1 MTLIINSEEYDIVS
15 RKAEKREKAREKKA
29 EKSSL
34 IERHIEEELLK
45 NLKSGKYEGIFNY
58 PLKNFEKIL
67 NKEEVEVEA
76 EKDEDVNKIHNL
88 N

>member
-1 MTLIINSEEYDIVS
+1 MRLKNTENYETVS

-29 EKSSL
+29 EKSAL

-58 PLKNFEKIL
+58 PQRVFNNVLD
-67 NKEEVEVEA
+67 KEEIEVEK
-76 EKDEDVNKIHNL
+76 EEEDVMMYSL
-88 N
+88 LF

>member
-1 MTLIINSEEYDIVS
+1 M
-15 RKAEKREKAREKKA
+15 
-29 EKSSL
+29 